1 MVKWNDLPVEI
12 QEKMLEE
19 QVRQGNK
26 RDPDVF
32 IRSIIS
38 GRNNGG
44 FSWGDCG
51 NYSDYFW
58 RDVLSDG
65 KFDVFYSKY
74 PKNYFYPTEKVM
86 LVSEDKIS
94 WEKRVVFGEKCGRF
108 LAWSCVDNLNDAK
121 ITTEISNWKYA
132 KEINSPIELTMDE
145 IANKF
150 GIDVNLLKIKK

>member
-26 RDPDVF
+26 RNPEIF
-32 IRSIIS
+32 IKSIS
-38 GRNNGG
+38 A
-44 FSWGDCG
+44 SKWGDG
-51 NYSDYFW
+51 FDWDNDGFW
-58 RDVLSDG
+58 DNVIYYRN
-65 KFDVFYSKY
+65 FDVFYSKY
-74 PKNYFYPTEKVM
+74 PKNYFYATEKVM
-86 LVSEDKIS
+86 LVSEDNIG
-94 WEKRVVFGEKCGRF
+94 WHKRVVFGEKCGRF
-108 LAWSCVDNLNDAK
+108 LAWSLVDNLNDAK
-121 ITTEISNWKYA
+121 TTIEISNWKYA